1 MTSGALVFDDLSS
14 ALDVET
20 EQALWERVFER
31 PGVTCPA
38 VSNRRVAL
46 RRADHVIVLKDGKLE
61 AQGTL
66 DELLRTSDEMRR
78 LGYAE
83 SLPEATQDL
92 KVTSSAKDGLD
103 TSL

>member
-1 MTSGALVFDDLSS
+1 M
-14 ALDVET
+14 
-20 EQALWERVFER
+20 
-31 PGVTCPA
+31 CP
-38 VSNRRVAL
+38 SP
-46 RRADHVIVLKDGKLE
+46 ADHVIVLKDGKLE

-78 LGYAE
+78 LWYAE